1 MTSSNEAKMN
11 AIIRY
16 AYGNPSVLQF
26 QKVPIP
32 TPKPNQLLVK
42 VKASSV
48 NSADY
53 RILTGT
59 PWAMRL
65 VFGLIKPI
73 TSVQIL
79 GADVAG
85 VVEQKGDKCSQEF
98 QIGDAVFGNL
108 EGNFGCYAE
117 YVCIDES
124 LLVKKPENLSFEEA
138 AALPLAGITA
148 LQGLRD
154 TGKVKPGDHVVVNG
168 AASGVGHIAVQI
180 AKAMGAKVT
189 AVVSSSSKLSMI
201 QTLGADECVDASQ
214 RDISKEQDLKVDCF
228 FDVSSDK
235 PASTYMNLLNT
246 NGAYVLVAGNMDELM
261 KSVFNNR
268 IKGLM
273 AKTNKKDLQELSKL
287 AAEMKIRPVV
297 DKTFPLSKTAEAIQY
312 LMDRKVKGKLVITVD
327 EQ

>member
-16 AYGNPSVLQF
+16 SYGDPSVLQY
-26 QKVPIP
+26 QMVPIP

-65 VFGLIKPI
+65 AFGLIKPI
-73 TSVQIL
+73 ASVQIL

-85 VVEQKGDKCSQEF
+85 IVQKKGDKCTQEF

-108 EGNFGCYAE
+108 EMNFGSYAE

-124 LLVKKPENLSFEEA
+124 LVVKKPANLSFEEA

-154 TGKVKPGDHVVVNG
+154 TGNIKPGDHVVVNG

-189 AVVSSSSKLSMI
+189 AIVSSSAKLGMI
-201 QTLGADECVDASQ
+201 QTLGADECIDGSQ
-214 RDISKEQDLKVDCF
+214 RDISLEKDLKVDCF
-228 FDVSSDK
+228 FDASSDK
-235 PASTYMNLLNT
+235 PASRYVNVLNP
-246 NGAYVLVAGNMDELM
+246 NGNYVLVAGNMTELM
-261 KSVFNNR
+261 KSVFSNR
-268 IKGLM
+268 IKALM
-273 AKTNKKDLQELSKL
+273 AKTTKKDMEELSKL
-287 AAEMKIRPVV
+287 AAEMKIKPVV
-297 DKTFPLSKTAEAIQY
+297 DKVFPLSKTADAIQY
-312 LMDRKVKGKLVITVD
+312 LMDRKVKGKIVISVD